1 MEANRILLE
10 KKYARIIFR
19 YAERTGVALEEALRI
34 FYKSE
39 THDIM
44 SEGVTELHCCGVEYL
59 VDELVIE
66 VDCEQERKDRQKRRL
81 EAYQKA
87 LSKMLKEQ

>member
-10 KKYARIIFR
+10 KKYARIISR
-19 YAERTGVALEEALRI
+19 YAERTGVTLEEALRI

-44 SEGVTELHCCGVEYL
+44 NEGVTELHCCGVEYL
-59 VDELVIE
+59 VDELLIE
-66 VDCEQERKDRQKRRL
+66 VAYEQERKDRQKDRL
-81 EAYQKA
+81 KAYEKA
-87 LSKMLKEQ
+87 LRKMLKE